1 MFDGSGTESRM
12 NEREGIM
19 YESPVITITTCNTC
33 GGTLA
38 PDGKCYAIGQCADAD
53 ATATRG
59 AVGQTS
65 KFAVP
70 AAWNVRGGVD

>member
-1 MFDGSGTESRM
+1 MLAD
-12 NEREGIM
+12 
-19 YESPVITITTCNTC
+19 SPVVTVTVCPQC
-33 GGTLA
+33 DATLA

-59 AVGQTS
+59 AAGQTS

-70 AAWNVRGGVD
+70 AAWNVRGCVD

>member
-1 MFDGSGTESRM
+1 MPAT
-12 NEREGIM
+12 I
-19 YESPVITITTCNTC
+19 ITVTTCETC
-33 GGTLA
+33 GATVA
-38 PDGKCYAIGQCADAD
+38 PDGKCYSVGDCADAD

-59 AVGQTS
+59 SSGATA